1 MLRRWLVSA
10 GLSTTR
16 NSDMLP
22 PEVSHN
28 EIYERLCKVEAKVDK
43 VATDTEGMVAA
54 FNAASGAFTV
64 LEWIAKVAKPIIFIG
79 GIMAAVAAMMHQNQ
93 K

>member
-1 MLRRWLVSA
+1 MSQQ
-10 GLSTTR
+10 
-16 NSDMLP
+16 
-22 PEVSHN
+22 EVSHA

-43 VATDTEGMVAA
+43 VAEDTEGMVAA

-64 LEWIAKVAKPIIFIG
+64 LEWLAKIAKPVLLVGGFI
-79 GIMAAVAAMMHQNQ
+79 AAFVTLFHQNQ